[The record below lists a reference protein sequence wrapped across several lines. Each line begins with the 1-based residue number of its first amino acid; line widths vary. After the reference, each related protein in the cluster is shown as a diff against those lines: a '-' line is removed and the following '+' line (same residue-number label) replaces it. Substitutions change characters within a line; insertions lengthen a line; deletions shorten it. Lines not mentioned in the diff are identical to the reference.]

1 MLALAAAGEQPLH
14 MYYFPVAGR
23 GELIR
28 LIAAAG
34 GLDLAEGR
42 PDEEVDRFAYG
53 SPSGL
58 PLLQHGA
65 VKLSQSG
72 AIERYVSGLVPRF
85 AALTLAQRATDHMFS
100 CIKEDVLLGCAKV
113 IFGDVASA
121 PTEVPKLCDKW
132 FAVVEGLLP
141 ADGFVLGLDYP
152 TVADLAVLN
161 MARGYMPFGAAF
173 KHGKYAF
180 APRHP
185 KMAALVE
192 RTAAAPGVKEYLASS
207 PSLNLSFL
215 DIDNE

>member
-1 MLALAAAGEQPLH
+1 
-14 MYYFPVAGR
+14 MYYYPVAGR

-28 LIAAAG
+28 LIAATG
-34 GLDLAEGR
+34 GLDLAEGK
-42 PDEEVDRFAYG
+42 PYGTIHKAEYG
-53 SPSGL
+53 SLSGL

-85 AALTLAQRATDHMFS
+85 AALTLAQQATDHMFS

-132 FAVVEGLLP
+132 FAVVEGLVP
-141 ADGFVLGLDYP
+141 VDGFILGLDYP

-180 APRHP
+180 APGHP

-215 DIDNE
+215 DIDNK

>member
-1 MLALAAAGEQPLH
+1 MSALAAAGARPLH
-14 MYYFPVAGR
+14 MYYYPVAGR

-34 GLDLAEGR
+34 GLDLAEGK
-42 PDEEVDRFAYG
+42 PDEGVDRAAYG

-85 AALTLAQRATDHMFS
+85 AALDLAQQATDHMFS

-161 MARGYMPFGAAF
+161 MARGYMPFGAAY

-185 KMAALVE
+185 KMAALVA

-215 DIDNE
+215 DIDNK